1 MARLSIS
8 LLGPPRL
15 ECGDQPIRVDTR
27 KADAL
32 LAYLAVTRQQHRRD
46 SLATLLWPEND
57 QPHARSALRRTL
69 FTLNHALE
77 KDWLDFDR
85 EIICLN
91 FQADISI
98 DVYNFESSLAE
109 CQSHGHSVTEV
120 CTACIQPLTKAVEL
134 YHGDFMAGFSLRDSP
149 NFDDWQFYQADRLRR
164 NFASALEKLIQC
176 DCALR
181 HFDKAIAHALRW
193 LAVDRLNEPS
203 YRQLMLLYTW
213 AGQRASA
220 LHQYQECLQ
229 MLDREL
235 GVAPLEETTQLYQL
249 IKENHAPQLPPPLQ
263 EPSLLA
269 GQVDKADR
277 VISRISPAPTLQL
290 PKATSGFRLVG
301 RIEEWTAMLAT
312 YRSIDTNGRIII
324 LEGEAGIGKTRLAEE
339 LLAHAHQEGATI
351 IAARCYEGEAHL
363 AYRPVV
369 TALRAA
375 LASQNDTG
383 HLEAVSTISPI
394 SLSEVKRLL
403 PELVVQRPGLP
414 PPPIL
419 DSPGAQGRF
428 FDAILN
434 LFLILS
440 AGNSPGILFFDDL
453 HWADG
458 ATLDLLRFIVRRTA
472 EQPLCLMLAWRGKQL
487 TRESPL
493 YQLLVDAQR
502 FGNALVLSLSRLNR
516 PSIVELAQSVLVDRL
531 PEHLT
536 DRLYAETEGIPF
548 FLIEYLTAIEKN
560 VLDAGSAEWTL
571 PGGVRDLLQSR
582 LSSIDEIGW
591 QLLTTAAVIGRS
603 FDFDTLREAS
613 GRSEDATVTA
623 MEKLTRDGFVEEVE
637 EVQGQSGERL
647 LLYDFSQ
654 EKLRALVYEETSHAR
669 RRLLHRRI
677 AEVLVIHARGS
688 RAVGPLAGHIARHYR
703 LAGNNAEAA
712 NYHKLAGEYARS
724 LYANAE
730 ALAHM
735 QLALALL
742 PPGHPD
748 TAMLHETIGNLYTL
762 LGEYSRAVDS
772 YEAAAAIASSDVLSR
787 IKHSLGTVSIR
798 RGDWEVAENHLET
811 ALHTADERERARI
824 YVDRSLVAYRRGQLR
839 QALELAQQALTLA
852 EMTRDMHALAQ
863 AHNILGILASHE
875 DNLPLARF
883 HLEQSLSL
891 ADKLNDP
898 AIRAAALN
906 NLAQAYDADGEHDR
920 ALALA
925 ETALALCVNQGDR
938 HREAAL
944 HNKLADLL
952 HAAGQTEAAMKHLKQ
967 AVSIYAEIGV
977 EAGTVQPEIWKL
989 SEW

>member
-15 ECGDQPIRVDTR
+15 ECDDQPIRVDTR

-32 LAYLAVTRQQHRRD
+32 LAFLAVTRQQHRRD

-91 FQADISI
+91 IQAGISI
-98 DVYNFESSLAE
+98 DVYDFESSLAE
-109 CQSHGHSVTEV
+109 CQSHGHSVAEV

-134 YHGDFMAGFSLRDSP
+134 YRGDFMAGFSLRDSP

-164 NFASALEKLIQC
+164 NFASALEKLIHC
-176 DCALR
+176 HSALR
-181 HFDKAIAHALRW
+181 HFDKAIAYALRW

-220 LHQYQECLQ
+220 LHQYQECLL

-249 IKENHAPQLPPPLQ
+249 IKENHPPQLPSPLQ
-263 EPSLLA
+263 EPSLQA
-269 GQVDKADR
+269 GQVDRANR
-277 VISRISPAPTLQL
+277 VISHISQAPTMQI

-301 RIEEWTAMLAT
+301 RTEEWTAMLAT
-312 YRSIDTNGRIII
+312 YRSMDTNGRTII

-339 LLAHAHQEGATI
+339 LLAHARQKGATI

-440 AGNSPGILFFDDL
+440 SGNSPGILFFDDL

-548 FLIEYLTAIEKN
+548 FLVEYLNAIEKN
-560 VLDAGSAEWTL
+560 VLNAGSAEWTL

-623 MEKLTRDGFVEEVE
+623 LEKLTWDGFVE

-654 EKLRALVYEETSHAR
+654 EKLRTLVYEETSLAR

-677 AEVLVIHARGS
+677 AEVLVNQARGT

-742 PPGHPD
+742 APGHPD

-798 RGDWEVAENHLET
+798 RGDWEMAENYLET
-811 ALHTADERERARI
+811 ALHTADELERARI
-824 YVDRSLVAYRRGQLR
+824 YVDRSLVAYRRGQLQ
-839 QALELAQQALTLA
+839 QALELARQALSLA
-852 EMTRDMHALAQ
+852 EMTRDMYALAQ